1 MSSKLVYMTAGSRDE
16 AERIG
21 RTLVEER
28 LAACVNILGP
38 ITSIYRWEGDI
49 ATDDETA
56 FIAKTAEAL
65 VDNLVERVCQLH
77 SYSCPCV
84 VAIPIESGN
93 ADYLNWIESET
104 K

>member
-38 ITSIYRWEGDI
+38 MTSIYRWEGDI
-49 ATDDETA
+49 ASDDETA
-56 FIAKTAEAL
+56 FIAKTTEAL
-65 VDNLVERVCQLH
+65 VDDLVERVCQLH

-93 ADYLNWIESET
+93 ADFLNWIESET

>member
-1 MSSKLVYMTAGSRDE
+1 MTANLVYMTAASRGE
-16 AERIG
+16 AEQIG

-38 ITSIYRWEGDI
+38 ITSIYRWEGELT
-49 ATDDETA
+49 TDDETA
-56 FIAKTAEAL
+56 FIAKTTEKL
-65 VDNLVERVCQLH
+65 IDPLVERVRQLH

-84 VAIPIESGN
+84 VAIAIQAGN
-93 ADYLNWIESET
+93 PEFLNWIESET